1 MWNICFLVQFLG
13 SYSLLIVVWLRVVF
27 MFCLNPY
34 DFNLF
39 FESLIIIVPFIIFFL
54 FCVLL
59 SNFFRNICGDC
70 VSFLL
75 SDWKMGR
82 LIDVEDLLSCL
93 FLVMLKFVSCWV
105 SPSALMEEWI
115 SCGIIAWCW
124 KLVPAFWFTFSHLSI

>member
-1 MWNICFLVQFLG
+1 MWNIWFLVQFLG
-13 SYSLLIVVWLRVVF
+13 SYSLSIVVWLRVVF

-39 FESLIIIVPFIIFFL
+39 CESLIIIVPFIIFFL

-59 SNFFRNICGDC
+59 SNFFRNLCGDC

-93 FLVMLKFVSCWV
+93 FFGMLKFVSCWV
-105 SPSALMEEWI
+105 PSSALTKEWM
-115 SCGIIAWCW
+115 SYGIIAWDW